1 MIWFLNLKPS
11 AVSGCI
17 PVFWDKTLGRL
28 SAATLWN
35 NWKFNVVW
43 LFCFIKTSQSERR
56 SRIPHISCFF
66 AYLKSSY
73 THNLY
78 WLCFLSSWPGGG
90 TASSHALAEDSV
102 PKCQSTCCQ
111 HYENWNLFTYYGELR
126 SRGSVCHLNVHCVL
140 SSGTLWVD
148 KEKQNLNLHKRATR
162 AEESAHTCR
171 EDCVSCWVLH
181 IYVVRVAGVI
191 RLWSSSLKNSCFRFG
206 VLGRSSEK
214 LSSDS
219 KSCLKHNHQ

>member
-1 MIWFLNLKPS
+1 MQQLYETAES
-11 AVSGCI
+11 
-17 PVFWDKTLGRL
+17 
-28 SAATLWN
+28 
-35 NWKFNVVW
+35 KFNVVW
-43 LFCFIKTSQSERR
+43 LFCFIKTSKSERR
-56 SRIPHISCFF
+56 SRIPHISCI

-78 WLCFLSSWPGGG
+78 WLCFSSSWPGGE

-162 AEESAHTCR
+162 AQKSRLFRGLRVVLGVAHLC
-171 EDCVSCWVLH
+171 C
-181 IYVVRVAGVI
+181 AGGRCDQIVEQ
-191 RLWSSSLKNSCFRFG
+191 LFKKNSCFRFG
-206 VLGRSSEK
+206 VPGRSSEK

-219 KSCLKHNHQ
+219 KSCLKHNHQQHN